1 MVNKIILLG
10 RLVKDPEV
18 KYTTTGKVTA
28 SFTLAVDRPFNS
40 QTGQKEADFI
50 PIVVWGK
57 SAEAVGNNL
66 SKGKRALVEGRL
78 QIRGYEDKNGNKRW
92 VTEVIADR
100 FEFIEKAGDKA
111 AKPQAS
117 NAPGGF
123 DSMGEA
129 VPDLD
134 GIPF

>member
-78 QIRGYEDKNGNKRW
+78 QIRSYEDKNGNKRW
-92 VTEVIADR
+92 VTEVIASSVQFIDYVSKGAAGTAQAKQAG
-100 FEFIEKAGDKA
+100 FESFG
-111 AKPQAS
+111 QV
-117 NAPGGF
+117 
-123 DSMGEA
+123 
-129 VPDLD
+129 VPDNEE
-134 GIPF
+134 IPF

>member
-28 SFTLAVDRPFNS
+28 LFTLAVDRPFNS
-40 QTGQKEADFI
+40 QTVQKEADFI

-78 QIRGYEDKNGNKRW
+78 QIRSYEDKNGNKRW
-92 VTEVIADR
+92 VTEVIASSVQFIDYVTKGAAGAAQAKQAG
-100 FEFIEKAGDKA
+100 FESFG
-111 AKPQAS
+111 QV
-117 NAPGGF
+117 
-123 DSMGEA
+123 
-129 VPDLD
+129 VPDNEE
-134 GIPF
+134 IPF